1 MRFVIGGADSGK
13 RDFVRENYGID
24 EILMADYDSVLTAK
38 AVYGFHI
45 FIKKLMADGKDI
57 VAVID
62 EISEENHDITIIS
75 TEIGYGVVPMDK
87 GDREWRETVGR
98 TCCYIAKK
106 RTKSCELYAEWGT
119 ELNEDNTYT
128 SRYDGGKFKAKIY
141 WNNRRRF
148 DKYRL
153 SERRLS

>member
-45 FIKKLMADGKDI
+45 FIKKLVTALFLWIKVTENGAKQSEER
-57 VAVID
+57 AVI
-62 EISEENHDITIIS
+62 S
-75 TEIGYGVVPMDK
+75 
-87 GDREWRETVGR
+87 R
-98 TCCYIAKK
+98 KK

>member
-38 AVYGFHI
+38 AVYDFHI
-45 FIKKLMADGKDI
+45 FIKKLMA

-62 EISEENHDITIIS
+62 EISEKNHDITIIS

-98 TCCYIAKK
+98 KCCYIAKK
-106 RTKSCELYAEWGT
+106 ADEVVRVVCGV
-119 ELNEDNTYT
+119 
-128 SRYDGGKFKAKIY
+128 G
-141 WNNRRRF
+141 NRI
-148 DKYRL
+148 K
-153 SERRLS
+153 

>member
-1 MRFVIGGADSGK
+1 MYMRGFVRDFRRCIMRFVIGGADSGK

-38 AVYGFHI
+38 AVYDFHI

-57 VAVID
+57 VAVVD
-62 EISEENHDITIIS
+62 EISEKNHDITIIS

-106 RTKSCELYAEWGT
+106 ADEVVRVVCGV
-119 ELNEDNTYT
+119 
-128 SRYDGGKFKAKIY
+128 G
-141 WNNRRRF
+141 NRI
-148 DKYRL
+148 K
-153 SERRLS
+153 

>member
-62 EISEENHDITIIS
+62 KISEKNHDITIIS
-75 TEIGYGVVPMDK
+75 TEIGYGVVPMDE
-87 GDREWRETVGR
+87 GDREWRESRKNVLLYR
-98 TCCYIAKK
+98 E
-106 RTKSCELYAEWGT
+106 KSG
-119 ELNEDNTYT
+119 
-128 SRYDGGKFKAKIY
+128 
-141 WNNRRRF
+141 
-148 DKYRL
+148 
-153 SERRLS
+153 